1 MSLDADHII
10 DRRRLSRRLSLWRII
25 AFVFAIVAVVAL
37 IVWVSPDLID
47 KGRPHVARVTI
58 EGVILEDRGRDRMLS
73 EIADNDAVKAVILA
87 IDSPGGTTAG
97 GEALY
102 NELRRISGQK
112 PVVATIRTVGAS
124 AAYGAAI
131 AADQVF
137 ARETSITGSIG
148 VLFQWADISD
158 LFDTIGI
165 DMETIKSDPLKAEPS
180 PFEPATPEA
189 KAVIEDL
196 IEDSYGWFS
205 GIVADRRG
213 FSPADVSRLAD
224 GRIFSGRR
232 AVDEGLI
239 DAIGGEREARAWLAA
254 EHGVDTEL
262 KIREWTPETTLS
274 EFDFAES
281 LLRAVGL
288 DALLPAPPRLDGL
301 VSVWHPQLIED

>member
-10 DRRRLSRRLSLWRII
+10 DRRRLSRRLSLWRIL
-25 AFVFAIVAVVAL
+25 AFVFAIVAIVAL
-37 IVWVSPDLID
+37 VVSFTTDFID

-58 EGVILEDRGRDRMLS
+58 EGVILEDRQRDLMLS
-73 EIADNDAVKAVILA
+73 EIAENDAVKAVVLA

-102 NELRRISGQK
+102 NELRRIADRK

-131 AADQVF
+131 AADHVI

-148 VLFQWADISD
+148 VLFQWADISE

-189 KAVIEDL
+189 KAVIEAL
-196 IEDSYGWFS
+196 IEDSYDWFS

-213 FSPADVSRLAD
+213 FNPAEIDRLAD

-239 DAIGGEREARAWLAA
+239 DAIGGEREARAWLAS
-254 EHGVDTEL
+254 EHGVDADL
-262 KIREWTPETTLS
+262 KIRDWAPETALS

-281 LLRAVGL
+281 LLRMVGL
-288 DALLPAPPRLDGL
+288 DSLLPASPRLDGL